1 VTAALSRAAQAPA
14 VPPALMGVVN
24 VTPDSFFDGGR
35 YFDPARAIAHGAAL
49 AGAGADIVDIGGE
62 STRPGAAPVAAA
74 EELRRVLPVVEG
86 LAAKVKAPLSIDTSK
101 PEVMAAAV
109 AAGAVMI
116 NDVRALQSPGAL
128 AAAAGCGV
136 PVVLMHM
143 QGEPATMQHAPRY
156 GDVVAEVTAFL
167 KARRDAAITA
177 GVDPGNIYVDPGFGF
192 GKTPA
197 HNIALLANIKTIA
210 TVAPVVAGLS
220 NKSII
225 RHILGAVDAAA
236 LTAAS
241 AQLAAAAA
249 ANGAAIIRVH
259 DVTAT
264 RRALAMQRAISG
276 VHTIAA

>member
-1 VTAALSRAAQAPA
+1 
-14 VPPALMGVVN
+14 MGVVN
-24 VTPDSFFDGGR
+24 VTPDSFSDGGR
-35 YFDPARAIAHGAAL
+35 YFDPARAIAHGIAL
-49 AGAGADIVDIGGE
+49 AEAGADIVDIGGE

-86 LAAKVKAPLSIDTSK
+86 LAAAVNATLSIDTSK
-101 PEVMAAAV
+101 PEVMVAAV
-109 AAGAVMI
+109 AAGAAMI
-116 NDVRALQSPGAL
+116 NDVRALRAPGAP
-128 AAAAGCGV
+128 AAAAKCRV

-156 GDVVAEVTAFL
+156 GDVAAEVTAFL
-167 KARRDAAITA
+167 RDRRAAAVTA
-177 GVDPGNIYVDPGFGF
+177 GVDPGDIYVDPGFGF

-197 HNIALLANIKTIA
+197 HNLALLAAIKTIA
-210 TVAPVVAGLS
+210 KVAPVVAGLS

-225 RHILGAVDAAA
+225 RHILGPVEGAA

-264 RRALAMQRAISG
+264 RRALAVQRAIAG

>member
-1 VTAALSRAAQAPA
+1 
-14 VPPALMGVVN
+14 
-24 VTPDSFFDGGR
+24 
-35 YFDPARAIAHGAAL
+35 
-49 AGAGADIVDIGGE
+49 
-62 STRPGAAPVAAA
+62 
-74 EELRRVLPVVEG
+74 
-86 LAAKVKAPLSIDTSK
+86 
-101 PEVMAAAV
+101 
-109 AAGAVMI
+109 
-116 NDVRALQSPGAL
+116 
-128 AAAAGCGV
+128 
-136 PVVLMHM
+136 MHM

-225 RHILGAVDAAA
+225 RPILGAVDAAA

-264 RRALAMQRAISG
+264 RRALAVQRAISG

>member
-1 VTAALSRAAQAPA
+1 
-14 VPPALMGVVN
+14 MGVVN

-49 AGAGADIVDIGGE
+49 AEAGADIIDIGGE
-62 STRPGAAPVAAA
+62 STRPGAAPVAAE

-86 LAAKVKAPLSIDTSK
+86 LAAGVKVPLSIDTSK

-109 AAGAVMI
+109 AAGAAII
-116 NDVRALQSPGAL
+116 NDVRALRAPGAL
-128 AAAAGCGV
+128 AAAARCRV

-167 KARRDAAITA
+167 KARRAAAVTA

-197 HNIALLANIKTIA
+197 HNLALLANLKTIA
-210 TVAPVVAGLS
+210 AVAPVVAGLS

-225 RHILGAVDAAA
+225 RHILGAAGAAEGAA

-259 DVTAT
+259 DITAT
-264 RRALAMQRAISG
+264 RRALAVQRAIAG

>member
-1 VTAALSRAAQAPA
+1 
-14 VPPALMGVVN
+14 MGVVN

-35 YFDPARAIAHGAAL
+35 YFDPARAIAHGVAL

-136 PVVLMHM
+136 PV
-143 QGEPATMQHAPRY
+143 
-156 GDVVAEVTAFL
+156 
-167 KARRDAAITA
+167 
-177 GVDPGNIYVDPGFGF
+177 
-192 GKTPA
+192 
-197 HNIALLANIKTIA
+197 
-210 TVAPVVAGLS
+210 GLS
-220 NKSII
+220 TCRGGPAPCS
-225 RHILGAVDAAA
+225 LAPPSAV
-236 LTAAS
+236 
-241 AQLAAAAA
+241 
-249 ANGAAIIRVH
+249 
-259 DVTAT
+259 
-264 RRALAMQRAISG
+264 
-276 VHTIAA
+276 

>member
-1 VTAALSRAAQAPA
+1 
-14 VPPALMGVVN
+14 MGVVN

-49 AGAGADIVDIGGE
+49 AEAGADIVDIGGE

-86 LAAKVKAPLSIDTSK
+86 LAARVKAPLSIDTSK

-109 AAGAVMI
+109 AAGAAMI
-116 NDVRALQSPGAL
+116 NDVRALRAPGAL
-128 AAAAGCGV
+128 AAAARCGV

-167 KARRDAAITA
+167 KARRHAAVTA

-197 HNIALLANIKTIA
+197 HNLALLANLKTIA
-210 TVAPVVAGLS
+210 AVAPVVAGLS

-225 RHILGAVDAAA
+225 RYILGAVDVAA

-264 RRALAMQRAISG
+264 RRALAVQRAIAG